1 MGNSSSSHGK
11 LHRQYN
17 GAVSSRDH
25 LSSSSSSERFTSGP
39 PSAPG
44 KPYLVVADPADE
56 PDVITVKWKPPAR
69 DCGSKITGYIVE
81 HRRTI
86 SPHWVKATPGKVQ
99 HNQLTLSGLEPGWR
113 YQFRVKAI
121 NASGQSPPSI
131 VSDPVTMTVHRT
143 AVVAPV
149 FVCGIE
155 DRVALENDQV
165 KFEVEFEGTPAP
177 KISWFKDGFE
187 LFSNRRQRVNTDN
200 GMSTLYI
207 HQAEYSDEGE
217 IKCSATNRAGHAIT
231 KARLRLEAP
240 PMVRLPQDYEEG
252 LLLEQNEPMRLK
264 VSVSGRP
271 LPQVTWLHDG
281 EEIRGGDRFE
291 VIHTDKYAALK
302 LACVKRSDRG
312 CYQIQAV
319 NPLGEHMASFLV
331 TVTDRPSQPGKVHVS
346 KTSGKSVTLSW
357 KPPEDDGGC
366 KIGNYIIEYNRVGWD
381 MWLKASTSRQLT
393 ADLDDLL
400 EGSEYRFRVKAENP
414 YGMSLPSDVSEPI
427 FLPDIK
433 RGIYKPVVTPA
444 LLFEDEEKLIQI
456 QETEMLEYFG
466 RKSKSP
472 EPLSKARKLS
482 VDEVSPPVPKRRK
495 KKSKTDLNSSETDI
509 YKSFSYLD
517 VSAETWQQ
525 PIEQKDHWGLPPGL
539 KTNIGSQGDTTN
551 SQITPMNYKTKRN
564 STDSLLLLNFE
575 LGSAPPISLS
585 SPELGSESEGFEEHL
600 RNSYSS
606 SELLYERNLNRFN
619 GYSNDENLSSEAQKI
634 AIYAMD
640 RKNSLRRSPIT
651 RRSNDGS
658 EEKSIFSDSDS
669 VHSVVDIS
677 KRTNTSSF
685 MSLANSIE
693 EEIVDD
699 VKKIIGDDDT
709 EQSTSFS
716 GLESE
721 TSIES
726 DDDYNMSDRSE
737 EKFTN
742 FGSGKRALEHNTSS
756 AFFSTVYYD
765 DDYMSDQKLSDREQS
780 KSPAKWVEKI
790 EGEASTSVAIGSEN
804 TERKPSMT
812 TVIPPSNEETSEKS
826 DSMSQDSLNYSN
838 GSTDSGEY
846 SRPDDN
852 KSDTAEIST
861 VETSVDGTYRPRDG
875 IPKYIMLPNPFF
887 KENLS
892 ASENSERVKFKL
904 SSDPI
909 GIVPPEIPERETGV
923 SSGVRP
929 SLPVI
934 TVTETSDRSPKS
946 VLKKIFVPPFF
957 SKQSNGPDRDMYDDQ
972 VTRKKSPG
980 RDSKIS
986 WAASNGGDAIVSP
999 VITADTCTN
1008 NKDDSSADTDATAVA
1023 EMIAIRHYGD
1033 IVEQYSGVARRPVAK
1048 TYLDFEQLKMAAAIE
1063 CCDEP
1068 VVRFEDGLRD
1078 DYGEDGDVDEYCGDE
1093 EYYDESGDCSLATL
1107 SVQPEAEIDPVTS
1120 GEWLSAVVLQQPEM
1134 PEPNAVPYLKIFGNL
1149 SLAVFGYW
1157 LYMCKDEK
1165 LSVPVFGFLLFRF
1178 FKTQVWDRI

>member
-11 LHRQYN
+11 LHKLHYN
-17 GAVSSRDH
+17 GAASSRDH

-69 DCGSKITGYIVE
+69 DSGSKITGYIVE

-113 YQFRVKAI
+113 YQFRVKAF
-121 NASGQSPPSI
+121 NASGQSPPSV

-165 KFEVEFEGTPAP
+165 KFEVEFEGTPTP
-177 KISWFKDGFE
+177 KISWYKDGFE

-240 PMVRLPQDYEEG
+240 PMVRLPQDYEDG

-414 YGMSLPSDVSEPI
+414 YGMSLPSEVSEPI

-433 RGIYKPVVTPA
+433 RGIYKPVVTAP
-444 LLFEDEEKLIQI
+444 LLFEDEEKLIKI

-495 KKSKTDLNSSETDI
+495 KKSKTDLNSSEVDI
-509 YKSFSYLD
+509 YKSFSFLD
-517 VSAETWQQ
+517 VSTETCQQ

-539 KTNIGSQGDTTN
+539 KTNSGRISQEDLTN
-551 SQITPMNYKTKRN
+551 SQIIPMNCKTKRN

-575 LGSAPPISLS
+575 RGSAPPISLS
-585 SPELGSESEGFEEHL
+585 SPELGAESEGFEEQI

-669 VHSVVDIS
+669 VHSVIDIS
-677 KRTNTSSF
+677 KRKNASSF

-693 EEIVDD
+693 EEIVEG
-699 VKKIIGDDDT
+699 VKETIDNDET

-716 GLESE
+716 GVESE

-742 FGSGKRALEHNTSS
+742 FGSGKRALEQNTSS

-780 KSPAKWVEKI
+780 KSPAKLLEKAD
-790 EGEASTSVAIGSEN
+790 EGLSTSATKSSEN
-804 TERKPSMT
+804 SDRRSPT
-812 TVIPPSNEETSEKS
+812 TQPAEETSEQS

-838 GSTDSGEY
+838 GSINSSEY
-846 SRPDDN
+846 SRSDEH

-861 VETSVDGTYRPRDG
+861 VETLMDGSYRPRDG
-875 IPKYIMLPNPFF
+875 IPKYVMLPNPFY
-887 KENLS
+887 KENS
-892 ASENSERVKFKL
+892 AASESTDLVKFKL
-904 SSDPI
+904 SSDTT
-909 GIVPPEIPERETGV
+909 GIIPPEIPERETGIA
-923 SSGVRP
+923 SGVRQT
-929 SLPVI
+929 LPVI
-934 TVTETSDRSPKS
+934 TVTEMSDRSPKS

-957 SKQSNGPDRDMYDDQ
+957 SKHSNGPDRDKYDDQ
-972 VTRKKSPG
+972 MSRKKSPV
-980 RDSKIS
+980 RDSKNVQTV
-986 WAASNGGDAIVSP
+986 SNGEDAIETP
-999 VITADTCTN
+999 VVTADTGTNVNADSCT
-1008 NKDDSSADTDATAVA
+1008 DTDASAATEIIAV
-1023 EMIAIRHYGD
+1023 RHYGD
-1033 IVEQYSGVARRPVAK
+1033 IVEQYSGVSRRPVAK
-1048 TYLDFEQLKMAAAIE
+1048 TYLDFEQLKMAAATE
-1063 CCDEP
+1063 NCDEP
-1068 VVRFEDGLRD
+1068 VVTFEAGLRD
-1078 DYGEDGDVDEYCGDE
+1078 NFEDDDDVDEDYANDE
-1093 EYYDESGDCSLATL
+1093 YFDESGDCSLTTL
-1107 SVQPEAEIDPVTS
+1107 SGQPEVIEDPAAS
-1120 GEWLSAVVLQQPEM
+1120 GEWLSAVVLHQPNL
-1134 PEPNAVPYLKIFGNL
+1134 PEPYVVPYLKIFGNL

-1178 FKTQVWDRI
+1178 FKTQIWDRI